1 MHFIF
6 HYIRL
11 RETSKAITREG
22 STSSKQASKQ
32 DCLLRH
38 VFDGKWI
45 VFVNC
50 LLFTVRLS
58 IVIFLELNYIITI
71 KLKGTWF
78 LQPNLLSHQE
88 PQLLWSA
95 PAALTNSRDLPTCGL
110 AFHRNIIG
118 EVWSKWSTHMEYQ
131 CNMSVWSLQFENG
144 SSVSSHLFTLTL
156 WSFEGSKIISLLLCI
171 PVLHSFS

>member
-1 MHFIF
+1 M
-6 HYIRL
+6 
-11 RETSKAITREG
+11 
-22 STSSKQASKQ
+22 
-32 DCLLRH
+32 
-38 VFDGKWI
+38 FDGKWI

-95 PAALTNSRDLPTCGL
+95 PAALIEETCQRVALLLTETLLVRCEHVEHAYG
-110 AFHRNIIG
+110 ISMQ
-118 EVWSKWSTHMEYQ
+118 EVCMVFPIWEWPF
-131 CNMSVWSLQFENG
+131 CVFRSLHSN
-144 SSVSSHLFTLTL
+144 TLKL
-156 WSFEGSKIISLLLCI
+156 WRIQNNFLTLCI
-171 PVLHSFS
+171 PVLHCLFLALNSCQFVCLIHSVSAVLRRVT